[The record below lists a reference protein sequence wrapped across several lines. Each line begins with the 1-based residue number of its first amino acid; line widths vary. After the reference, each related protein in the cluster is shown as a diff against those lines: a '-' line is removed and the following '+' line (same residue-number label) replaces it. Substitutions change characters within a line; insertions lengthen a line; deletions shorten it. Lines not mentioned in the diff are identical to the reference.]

1 MLVTSAMGSDVLKES
16 LAHNEAQLQA
26 VLRDHPGLL
35 PLEDLDLVGPALVV
49 GKETGVPSGNI
60 DLVLVA
66 RGSELILVEFKTGP
80 QNPDFR
86 AALAQLLDYGSDL
99 WQMSLDEFEHKVALR
114 FFTSPEAIG
123 TEYEKCPLLD
133 DATKIAW
140 EENPLSPEE
149 LAAFEGCH

>member
-1 MLVTSAMGSDVLKES
+1 MVAFASGS
-16 LAHNEAQLQA
+16 
-26 VLRDHPGLL
+26 
-35 PLEDLDLVGPALVV
+35 LVGKGAGKIPIGIYFHKDMVLPGHPNAMRFTAIPGHSVV
-49 GKETGVPSGNI
+49 YYSTGGGFIQREGETQNAADAREP
-60 DLVLVA
+60 VA
-66 RGSELILVEFKTGP
+66 FPFQS
-80 QNPDFR
+80 
-86 AALAQLLDYGSDL
+86 AAQLLDYGSDL